1 MSLSV
6 DLSGKVALVTGASSG
21 LGAHF
26 ARVLAQSGAHVALA
40 ARRVDRL
47 EALRDELCH
56 LDVSVRTIEL
66 DVTRDGDAD
75 RAVAMAQELGGLDI
89 LVNNA
94 GMTEAAPVLDQDA
107 ATFDRVLSVN
117 LNGAFAMAH
126 AAARAMRDGGAG
138 GSIVNTASILGLRQ
152 GHHLTAYAVSKAGV
166 VQMTK
171 NLALELARYGIRVNA
186 LAPGYFETD
195 INADFLN
202 SEDGRRFVKTIPQ
215 RRTGA
220 LHELSGPLLL
230 LCSDAGSY
238 MTGAVIPVDGGHLVT
253 SL

>member
-1 MSLSV
+1 
-6 DLSGKVALVTGASSG
+6 
-21 LGAHF
+21 
-26 ARVLAQSGAHVALA
+26 
-40 ARRVDRL
+40 
-47 EALRDELCH
+47 
-56 LDVSVRTIEL
+56 
-66 DVTRDGDAD
+66 
-75 RAVAMAQELGGLDI
+75 
-89 LVNNA
+89 
-94 GMTEAAPVLDQDA
+94 MTEAAPILDQDA

-126 AAARAMRDGGAG
+126 AAARAMRDRGTG

-171 NLALELARYGIRVNA
+171 NLALELAPYGIRVNA